1 MKKFFLMMVATLSL
15 FAMEPV
21 VTGEW
26 LREHINDKDVVV
38 VDVTQ
43 KESYDSGHIPTA
55 MQSGIEL
62 WRQGVDE
69 HAEVRSIEA
78 LQEEM
83 RRLGINSD
91 SRVVVYSHHLDNK
104 DMLKATYVIWAM
116 AYAGHSSTAL
126 LDGGIDAYKAAQGAL
141 TTKPQAVRKG
151 NFTAK
156 QNSSMIATMAEVKA
170 SLHKVPMVDSRP
182 AVFYFG
188 AQKQDVLKRSGH
200 ISGAKSFFWRYNVTN
215 DNRIKP
221 TAELSEM
228 IEKGL
233 GLKKDDPLIIYCTG
247 GLEASMN
254 YFVYHRLLGF
264 EQAKLYDGSMKEWGN
279 REDTPMTR
287 YSWE

>member
-1 MKKFFLMMVATLSL
+1 MRKVFLLVVTALSL

-26 LREHINDKDVVV
+26 LKGHLNDKDVVV

-43 KESYDSGHIPTA
+43 KESYDSGHIPAA

-62 WRQGVDE
+62 WREGVDK

-78 LQEEM
+78 LQAEM
-83 RRLGINSD
+83 RRLGVNDD
-91 SRVVVYSHHLDNK
+91 SKVVVYSHHLDNK
-104 DMLKATYVIWAM
+104 DMLRATYVIWAM
-116 AYAGHSSTAL
+116 AYAGHSNTAL
-126 LDGGIDAYKAAQGAL
+126 LDGGIDAYKAAGGAL
-141 TTKPQAVRKG
+141 TTKTEADRKG
-151 NFTAK
+151 NFTANK
-156 QNSSMIATMAEVKA
+156 NGRMIATMAEVKA
-170 SLHKVPMVDSRP
+170 SLHKVSMVDSRP

-188 AQKQDVLKRSGH
+188 AQKQPVLKRPGH

-215 DNRIKP
+215 ENLLKP

-233 GLKKDDPLIIYCTG
+233 GLKKSDPLIIYCTG

-264 EQAKLYDGSMKEWGN
+264 DKARLYDGSMKEWGN
-279 REDTPMTR
+279 RDDTPMTR
-287 YSWE
+287 YRWE